1 MNKSLIH
8 KLIRNRKLVI
18 QVFLTYLKYY
28 TVRLLQ
34 DSGTFLKFVEA
45 KGINAHSFNN
55 DIESMQ
61 PKQILLRQINTA
73 LRHLRLDSNC
83 LINSLVKRDIL
94 MKSGYSETIVVGIRK
109 DNEMIRA
116 HAWLSCENAVYYHET
131 RRL

>member
-8 KLIRNRKLVI
+8 KLFRNRKLVI
-18 QVFLTYLKYY
+18 QVCLTYLKYS
-28 TVRLLQ
+28 TLRLLQ
-34 DSGTFLKFVEA
+34 DSGAFLRFIEK
-45 KGINAHSFNN
+45 KGIRAQSYNN
-55 DIESMQ
+55 DFKNMQ

-109 DNEMIRA
+109 ENEMIRA